1 MFCIPKQALSMQNYK
16 QITLQLEQATLD
28 LLREQSQREGDRPVA
43 SLIRE
48 ILQQEL
54 MCKKPADNPQS
65 E

>member
-1 MFCIPKQALSMQNYK
+1 MQNYK
-16 QITLQLEQATLD
+16 QITLQLEQVTLD
-28 LLREQSQREGDRPVA
+28 LLREQSLREGNRPVA

-54 MCKKPADNPQS
+54 MSKKPADNPQS

>member
-1 MFCIPKQALSMQNYK
+1 MQNYK